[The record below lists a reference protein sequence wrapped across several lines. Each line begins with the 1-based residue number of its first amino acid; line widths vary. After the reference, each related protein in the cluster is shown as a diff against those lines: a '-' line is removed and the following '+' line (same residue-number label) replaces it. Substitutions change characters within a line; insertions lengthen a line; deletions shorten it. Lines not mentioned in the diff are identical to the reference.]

1 MFCLG
6 VSRLE
11 ECPAGASDA
20 VLVSKVCDLQPCNKA
35 ENWKRSEVL

>member
-6 VSRLE
+6 IFELE
-11 ECPAGASDA
+11 EGPAGASGA
-20 VLVSKVCDLQPCNKA
+20 VLVSKVCDLQLCNKA